1 MSRILQLEVPDV
13 LFTALNQRA
22 AAEGTKPEVVAVET
36 LQERFGCSQLDSDR
50 QVSETDRRAAQERFE
65 RHFGTWDLRGTVGLD
80 NEQIDADLAR
90 EYGRGLD
97 DV

>member
-1 MSRILQLEVPDV
+1 MSRILQLELPDV

-22 AAEGTKPEVVAVET
+22 VAEGTKPEVVAVET
-36 LQERFGCSQLDSDR
+36 LQERFGCAPSHSQR
-50 QVSETDRRAAQERFE
+50 QAADTDRRAAQERFE
-65 RHFGTWDLRGTVGLD
+65 RHFGTWDLPGAVGLN